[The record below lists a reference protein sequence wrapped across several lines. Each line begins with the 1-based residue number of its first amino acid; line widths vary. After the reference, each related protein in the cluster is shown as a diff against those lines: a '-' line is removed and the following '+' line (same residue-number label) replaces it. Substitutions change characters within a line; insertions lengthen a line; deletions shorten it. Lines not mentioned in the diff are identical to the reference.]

1 MVVLASNG
9 LSSPALHQEVRKYIH
24 GGKAA
29 LVVTADNEY
38 KAENYHVARVT
49 KELEALG
56 LTVAV
61 FDFDIQTPVE
71 LMEYDVVE
79 MIGGN
84 PYYLLQSIKIH
95 GFQDVLKLFAEE
107 RILVGW
113 SAGALVIGPTL
124 SLIDQYTPEMN
135 FMGLTDLTALNLTH
149 VQILPHYNKFLPR
162 KSAFEEKCALYE
174 NEHGCNVIR
183 INDGDGVIV
192 DNGCIFVIRAEEI

>member
-1 MVVLASNG
+1 MIILASNG
-9 LSSPALHQEVRKYIH
+9 LSSPSLQQEVQKYIH

-84 PYYLLQSIKIH
+84 PYYLLQSIKDH
-95 GFQDVLKLFAEE
+95 GFQDTLKLFAEE
-107 RILVGW
+107 RTLIGW

-135 FMGLTDLTALNLTH
+135 FMGLADLTALNLTH
-149 VQILPHYNKFLPR
+149 VQILPHYSKFIPR
-162 KSAFEEKCALYE
+162 ISAFEEKCANYE
-174 NEHGCNVIR
+174 KEHDCNVIR
-183 INDGDGVIV
+183 ISDGDGAII
-192 DNGCIFVIRAEEI
+192 DNCCISVIRANEI